1 MKLTQTQK
9 EQLADCI
16 ADLIENGKCDA
27 VYETAEVY
35 YQDGPFHPYI
45 RRRVFR
51 IRIEEEFRDY

>member
-1 MKLTQTQK
+1 MVLTKTQK

-35 YQDGPFHPYI
+35 YQDGPFHPYV
-45 RRRVFR
+45 RRRSFR
-51 IRIEEEFRDY
+51 IRVEEVVREY

>member
-16 ADLIENGKCDA
+16 AGLIENGKDYA

-35 YQDGPFHPYI
+35 YQNGPFHPYI
-45 RRRVFR
+45 RRKTFR
-51 IRIEEEFRDY
+51 IRVEEELRDY